1 MADQPRV
8 VRTNSGLAAFVG
20 VSAVGM
26 AVMMPPYLRQIPVRI
41 MASHGITAPA
51 AHNPRLVG
59 AFLAGLQALPQIRI
73 HPEVSR
79 RHGSRRQL
87 PASRAWTS
95 FVESI
100 ETGPLAELSMLGALI
115 GIERHLLPRVFGEG
129 DRNMPDPPIAG
140 RYRARA
146 KSAFDESTCFCG
158 PVALG

>member
-1 MADQPRV
+1 MADQPRM

-26 AVMMPPYLRQIPVRI
+26 AVMMPPYLGQIPVRVV
-41 MASHGITAPA
+41 ASHGIAPPA
-51 AHNPRLVG
+51 AHHPRLVG
-59 AFLAGLQALPQIRI
+59 AFLAGLQALPQTRV
-73 HPEVSR
+73 HPQVSR
-79 RHGSRRQL
+79 RHGSPRQL
-87 PASRAWTS
+87 PAIRAWAS

-100 ETGPLAELSMLGALI
+100 ETGPLAELPMLGALI
-115 GIERHLLPRVFGEG
+115 RIQRHLLPRVFGEG